1 SKAWLDALG
10 IERAVLAGHDL
21 GGGVVQIAAVRHPGL
36 ALGLVLTNAIGYD
49 SWPIPSVKMMR
60 ALGGVVEHLPESL
73 FRPIYSSFL
82 RLGHDQRE
90 IASESI
96 EVHWRNYAAHDAA
109 AAFIRQV
116 RSLNVHD
123 TLAVGDQ
130 LPRLDVP
137 ARIVWGEAD
146 QFQKVSYGER
156 FARDLGTTLQR
167 IPGGKHFTPED
178 HPVEIASAVNDLVH
192 AVRPR

>member
-1 SKAWLDALG
+1 
-10 IERAVLAGHDL
+10 
-21 GGGVVQIAAVRHPGL
+21 
-36 ALGLVLTNAIGYD
+36 
-49 SWPIPSVKMMR
+49 MR

-90 IASESI
+90 IASESF

-109 AAFIRQV
+109 AALIRQV

-146 QFQKVSYGER
+146 QFQKVRYGER

-178 HPVEIASAVNDLVH
+178 HPVEIASAVNDLVRV
-192 AVRPR
+192 VRLLESR